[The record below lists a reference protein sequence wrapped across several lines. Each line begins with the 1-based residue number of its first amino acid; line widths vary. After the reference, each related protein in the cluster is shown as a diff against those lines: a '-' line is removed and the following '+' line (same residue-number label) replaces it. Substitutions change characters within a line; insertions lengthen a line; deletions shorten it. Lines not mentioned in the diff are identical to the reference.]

1 MSRKQLKLNFSTL
14 SGKGIKIA
22 IVDSGVDPSHPG
34 VGPLAGGI
42 AFAPGPAGN
51 ISSDPD
57 FSDCVGHGTACAGII
72 RRKAV
77 DAELYSVRILT
88 LLYQRRGKS
97 LSLP

>member
-42 AFAPGPAGN
+42 AFSAGPEGS

-57 FSDCVGHGTACAGII
+57 FSEYIDF
-72 RRKAV
+72 V
-77 DAELYSVRILT
+77 D
-88 LLYQRRGKS
+88 
-97 LSLP
+97 